1 MTGKLPERLF
11 VARVAPHKPVGASTL
26 AHLFVDLMQSA
37 GIDTKTFKSHS
48 VRGASLAKEKEKGA
62 SLKTLVKLGDW
73 AGSST
78 YKRFYAQP
86 IADSSESD

>member
-37 GIDTKTFKSHS
+37 GIDTKTFKSHKAEPS
-48 VRGASLAKEKEKGA
+48 KIQVLEWY
-62 SLKTLVKLGDW
+62 LKNFLMVFL
-73 AGSST
+73 SPIPNST
-78 YKRFYAQP
+78 SYSH
-86 IADSSESD
+86 D